1 MRKGLMFDEDPR
13 PAHELESDESAA
25 VPERDDH
32 PGSERRR
39 RPVADWGGDELFNH
53 VPRRRFARTGAG
65 AHARRPSPSPITS
78 HQLRRNAD
86 SALGAPLRDA
96 ESRAA
101 GERGTSTL
109 TSLHATVE
117 PPLVTIYEPEVPTAA
132 ASPGSVERSYVARD
146 RRRARRSVDER
157 VGPRPD
163 RIAALAF
170 VLGLLLVL
178 LAVATADAAV
188 LTAF

>member
-1 MRKGLMFDEDPR
+1 MSDEEPR
-13 PAHELESDESAA
+13 PADELEADEPAAA

-32 PGSERRR
+32 PGSQRRR

-53 VPRRRFARTGAG
+53 VPRRRFARAGVG
-65 AHARRPSPSPITS
+65 AHTRRPSASPITS

-86 SALGAPLRDA
+86 FAAAAQLRGDASAGGEGASTLSALHAAVEPAPLI
-96 ESRAA
+96 
-101 GERGTSTL
+101 
-109 TSLHATVE
+109 
-117 PPLVTIYEPEVPTAA
+117 TIYEPEGGSAPASRGASYTAR
-132 ASPGSVERSYVARD
+132 E

-170 VLGLLLVL
+170 VLGLLLVV

-188 LTAF
+188 LATF

>member
-1 MRKGLMFDEDPR
+1 MLDEDPR
-13 PAHELESDESAA
+13 TAHELESDEPAPGA
-25 VPERDDH
+25 PEREEH

-53 VPRRRFARTGAG
+53 VPRRRFSRTGVG
-65 AHARRPSPSPITS
+65 AHTRRPSSSPITS
-78 HQLRRNAD
+78 HQLRRNTD
-86 SALGAPLRDA
+86 FT
-96 ESRAA
+96 A
-101 GERGTSTL
+101 GPPARGTDASGGIEPGGTL
-109 TSLHATVE
+109 SAAHAAVQ
-117 PPLVTIYEPEVPTAA
+117 PAYITIYEQDASARLPETALA
-132 ASPGSVERSYVARD
+132 PGSVAARN
-146 RRRARRSVDER
+146 RQRPRRSVDER

-178 LAVATADAAV
+178 LAVATADAAA